1 MNVLGPVAEAKLSQ
15 PFLHPLLCKA
25 FSQYGR
31 DCEIL
36 LAQWSITTITKVI
49 LSKERLLV
57 VVTCQPFN
65 SGKSEVLLPLKTS
78 KPLPPLD
85 AEVFHHA

>member
-31 DCEIL
+31 DYEML
-36 LAQWSITTITKVI
+36 LVQWSNTITKVI
-49 LSKERLLV
+49 CTEECLVV
-57 VVTCQPFN
+57 VVTCQPFD
-65 SGKSEVLLPLKTS
+65 SRKSEVLLPLKTS
-78 KPLPPLD
+78 KPLPPLG